1 MLYNLIS
8 LLLISSVFT
17 IYEKNVFVSPE
28 SGHHHP
34 PPCWTAFAPAPVIFL
49 QYGAGVVPSLVD
61 MATQLP
67 YFSLMA
73 SQSCRCNVVW
83 ENCIPFLLQHS
94 ERWLESE
101 LGIRTRR
108 EIPGATIGSRGGW
121 SRSRSQNWKKWRSG
135 SEQMRITFSFGDFSD
150 CGRWESSERKKDMCL
165 FIYLFLNGCLCTFT
179 YICMYVFTAYMHI
192 YFFHL
197 LFTSNYITE

>member
-1 MLYNLIS
+1 MFHPRLHAHKLLQIKNNNNLFTLFLYFLFPLS
-8 LLLISSVFT
+8 LLQ
-17 IYEKNVFVSPE
+17 YEKGNVFVSPE

-73 SQSCRCNVVW
+73 SRSCRCNVVW

-108 EIPGATIGSRGGW
+108 EIPGAAIGSR
-121 SRSRSQNWKKWRSG
+121 
-135 SEQMRITFSFGDFSD
+135 
-150 CGRWESSERKKDMCL
+150 CG
-165 FIYLFLNGCLCTFT
+165 
-179 YICMYVFTAYMHI
+179 
-192 YFFHL
+192 
-197 LFTSNYITE
+197 